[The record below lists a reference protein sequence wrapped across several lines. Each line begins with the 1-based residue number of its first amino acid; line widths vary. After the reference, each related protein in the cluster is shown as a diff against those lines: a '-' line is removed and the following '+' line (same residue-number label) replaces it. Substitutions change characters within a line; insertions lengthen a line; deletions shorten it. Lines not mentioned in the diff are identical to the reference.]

1 LLSTKTKIAIAKVGR
16 TVVTLPRRMLGLS
29 NTAVTSRSGI
39 QWRLDLDEGIDL
51 SIYLLGMFERSTV
64 TAYRRVIMPDDT
76 VLDIGANIGAHTLHF
91 ARCVG
96 PRGMV
101 VAFEPTVF
109 AFQKLAVNVAL
120 NPDLSP
126 RIRMEQVMLLD
137 QAGGG
142 LVPRLCSSWPLKTQT
157 GLHEQHGGR
166 MMETLGA
173 SVTTLDD
180 YRDRAAM
187 KRIHFVKLDRDGY
200 ECKVLRGGR
209 ATLMREKPLIL
220 MELAPYLLTETGDS
234 LEELLDLLAPLRYV
248 LTPLDASHPLPNS
261 PRRLRELI
269 PPGHSINVF
278 AKPQ

>member
-16 TVVTLPRRMLGLS
+16 AVITLPRRMMGLG
-29 NTAVTSRSGI
+29 NTTVTSRSGI

-96 PRGMV
+96 PRGRV
-101 VAFEPTVF
+101 VAFEPTDF

-120 NPDLSP
+120 NPDLSR
-126 RIRMEQVMLLD
+126 RIRLEQVMLMD
-137 QAGGG
+137 QSGSG
-142 LVPRLCSSWPLKTQT
+142 LVPRLCSSWPLKTYT
-157 GLHEQHGGR
+157 GLHEQHGGK
-166 MMETLGA
+166 MMETMDA
-173 SVTTLDD
+173 SVITLDD
-180 YRDRAAM
+180 YRDRAAI
-187 KRIHFVKLDRDGY
+187 KRIHFVKLDVDGY

-209 ATLMREKPLIL
+209 ATLTREKPLIL

-248 LTPLDASHPLPNS
+248 LTPLGASHPLPNS

-278 AKPQ
+278 AKPN